1 MKKLLLMATSVLALS
16 TTLAFGQATQARVR
30 VVHASPDAP
39 AVDILVNNGK
49 VLENLPF
56 REYSEYLALPA
67 GSYEFKINVTGTDTT
82 VLTVPATLTAGRDYT
97 VVAVGYAG
105 AGKTPGFN
113 VKLLEDDNTLPAN
126 NGVKIRVMHGAPGAP
141 EVDVYVTTPFETLM
155 GKTPVLT
162 SVPFNAASGYLTVPV
177 GLYQARVAVAGT
189 KTVAIDS
196 HRLVTWTN
204 MIRTVIAVDN
214 PGGGA
219 PFGFIILPDRN

>member
-1 MKKLLLMATSVLALS
+1 MKKFLLLGMSVLALS
-16 TTLAFGQATQARVR
+16 STLAFGQATSARVR

-56 REYSEYLALPA
+56 REYSEYLALPG
-67 GSYEFKINVTGTDTT
+67 GSYEFKINVTGTETT
-82 VLTVPATLTAGRDYT
+82 VKTVNATLMAGRDYT

-105 AGKTPGFN
+105 AGKTPGFD
-113 VKLLEDDNTLPAN
+113 VKLLEDDNSLPAN

-141 EVDVYVTTPFETLM
+141 AVDVYVTTPFETLM
-155 GKTPVLT
+155 GKTPLLT
-162 SVPFNAASGYLTVPV
+162 DVPFNAASGYTTVPV

-196 HRLVTWTN
+196 HRLTTWAN
-204 MIRTVIAVDN
+204 MVRTIIAVDN

-219 PFGFIILPDRN
+219 PFSLIILPDRN

>member
-1 MKKLLLMATSVLALS
+1 MKKVLLLATSVFALAATLS
-16 TTLAFGQATQARVR
+16 FGQATQARVR

-49 VLENLPF
+49 VLENLPY
-56 REYSEYLALPA
+56 REYSEYLPLPA
-67 GSYEFKINVTGTDTT
+67 GAYEFKINVTGTDTT
-82 VLTVPATLTAGRDYT
+82 VKTVPATLMAGRDYT

-105 AGKTPGFN
+105 GKAPGFD

-141 EVDVYVTTPFETLM
+141 QVDVYLTTPFETLM
-155 GKTPVLT
+155 GKTAQLT
-162 SVPFNAASGYLTVPV
+162 NVPFNAASGYLTVPV

-189 KTVAIDS
+189 TTVAIDS
-196 HRLVTWTN
+196 HRLTTWAN
-204 MIRTVIAVDN
+204 MVRTIIAVDN